1 MNPKLL
7 FWVPALLRL
16 GLLFAFAGLVWWWMG
31 LVAGLSLALAAAVTA
46 IIVQLSYL
54 QKLGEWLEHPQETRL
69 PDGWAPG
76 PKRSRACTTCGATT
90 RSTRPS

>member
-31 LVAGLSLALAAAVTA
+31 LVAGLSLALAVSVRLTD
-46 IIVQLSYL
+46 
-54 QKLGEWLEHPQETRL
+54 QEPPPPADTGTQMRRGSKSCQGFAPIPSNHSRGTRL
-69 PDGWAPG
+69 FE
-76 PKRSRACTTCGATT
+76 
-90 RSTRPS
+90 